1 MYKRQALAC
10 AGKDFE
16 EGAVGSGTGMR
27 CLGVKGGIGSASRIL
42 SFDNR
47 DYTIGCLLMS
57 NFGAAGNLKIEGKS
71 IATRR
76 IDAVSYTHLDVY
88 KRQRCNQTMC
98 CHHVCG

>member
-1 MYKRQALAC
+1 
-10 AGKDFE
+10 
-16 EGAVGSGTGMR
+16 MR

-76 IDAVSYTHLDVY
+76 IDDELIDKMVRSHCPGYRPASE
-88 KRQRCNQTMC
+88 
-98 CHHVCG
+98 